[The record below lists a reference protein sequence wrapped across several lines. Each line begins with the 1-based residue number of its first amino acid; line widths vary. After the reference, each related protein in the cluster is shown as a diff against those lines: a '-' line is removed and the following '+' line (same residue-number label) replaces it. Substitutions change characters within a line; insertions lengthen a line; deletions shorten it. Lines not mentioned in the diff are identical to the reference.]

1 MQSLTKITHYAA
13 FDWADEL
20 FTLFRQR
27 APKAIANAKCLA
39 AAKPTM
45 RTLGVSPMPCA
56 SMATAGNR

>member
-45 RTLGVSPMPCA
+45 RTLESRRCLA
-56 SMATAGNR
+56 RRWSTAGNR